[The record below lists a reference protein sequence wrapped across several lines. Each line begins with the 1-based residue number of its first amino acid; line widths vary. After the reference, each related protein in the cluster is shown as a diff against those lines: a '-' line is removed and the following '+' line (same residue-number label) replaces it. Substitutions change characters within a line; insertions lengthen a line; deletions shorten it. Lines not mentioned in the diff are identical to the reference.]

1 MTSFTSIQQK
11 INRDSITRNIE
22 EEFISDPVLT
32 SLYFSQLSYFS
43 HDYIHA
49 KLNLLGPNVSS
60 VYQRNGLQ
68 AVFVEFD
75 SLVVIAFKGQKND
88 RWNELKTDLQC
99 WKTTFAGH
107 RVHAGFVK
115 GLSCLSRRLQIDL
128 DEAGP
133 SKHVLF
139 TGHSLGG
146 AFAQLMALEHK
157 PTDVYTFGAPRVFDG
172 TVAEYFKDVNIV
184 RVENTNDL
192 VPLLPPRWMGYKHI
206 GKQVLLSDEL
216 TFKKSHRL
224 TSYLMNI
231 SKKRFV
237 NEEEQTAIC
246 VPDKNE
252 ITEGEIPP
260 VSQSL

>member
-11 INRDSITRNIE
+11 ISRDSITRDIE

-32 SLYFSQLSYFS
+32 SLYFAQLSYFS

-68 AVFVEFD
+68 AVFAEFD

-99 WKTTFAGH
+99 WKTTFCDH
-107 RVHAGFVK
+107 RVHAGFVR

-128 DEAGP
+128 DEAD
-133 SKHVLF
+133 SCKHVLF

-146 AFAQLMALEHK
+146 AFAQLMGLVHK
-157 PTDVYTFGAPRVFDG
+157 PTDIYTFGTPRVFDAN

-192 VPLLPPRWMGYKHI
+192 VPMLPPQWMGYKHI
-206 GKQVLLSDEL
+206 GKQVLLTGGRD
-216 TFKKSHRL
+216 FMKSHRL
-224 TSYLMNI
+224 TSYLTNI

-237 NEEEQTAIC
+237 ANEES
-246 VPDKNE
+246 
-252 ITEGEIPP
+252 TEVFVSEEAEEAEVKIPS
-260 VSQSL
+260 V